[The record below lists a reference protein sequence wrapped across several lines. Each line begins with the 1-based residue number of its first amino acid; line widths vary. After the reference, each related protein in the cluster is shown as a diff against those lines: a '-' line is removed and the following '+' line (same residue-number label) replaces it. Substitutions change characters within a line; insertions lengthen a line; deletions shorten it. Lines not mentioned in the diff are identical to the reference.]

1 MPVSVQ
7 RRTWAFGAGLAR
19 AAGGNPLALDP
30 ERPSRDLPESD
41 AALNWART
49 AALFCSFNGLLVAMF
64 SLVGG
69 GGDFGGGG
77 EDGEVVR
84 AARGLQAGRGGGDR
98 LPPAGGSQHPG
109 RLRRLRGQEE
119 ERVRV
124 LPQGARIAKEVIWS
138 ETIFFRN
145 F

>member
-7 RRTWAFGAGLAR
+7 RRTWAFGTGLAR

-41 AALNWART
+41 AALDWART

-69 GGDFGGGG
+69 GGGGAGGDFGGGEG
-77 EDGEVVR
+77 GGR
-84 AARGLQAGRGGGDR
+84 RGGPR
-98 LPPAGGSQHPG
+98 CSGSPG
-109 RLRRLRGQEE
+109 WTWR
-119 ERVRV
+119 
-124 LPQGARIAKEVIWS
+124 W
-138 ETIFFRN
+138 
-145 F
+145 

>member
-49 AALFCSFNGLLVAMF
+49 AVLFCSFNGLLVAMF

-69 GGDFGGGG
+69 GGGAGGDFGGGG
-77 EDGEVVR
+77 RTERWSALLGVSRLDVAVVTACLPLV
-84 AARGLQAGRGGGDR
+84 AANILAVF
-98 LPPAGGSQHPG
+98 AAFAAK
-109 RLRRLRGQEE
+109 RRSVCAFYH
-119 ERVRV
+119 RVHELLKR
-124 LPQGARIAKEVIWS
+124 
-138 ETIFFRN
+138 
-145 F
+145 

>member
-19 AAGGNPLALDP
+19 AAGGYPLALDP

-69 GGDFGGGG
+69 GGDFGGGRTERWSALLG
-77 EDGEVVR
+77 VSRLDVAVVTACLPLV
-84 AARGLQAGRGGGDR
+84 AANILAVF
-98 LPPAGGSQHPG
+98 AAFAAK
-109 RLRRLRGQEE
+109 RRSVCAFYH
-119 ERVRV
+119 RVHELLKR
-124 LPQGARIAKEVIWS
+124 
-138 ETIFFRN
+138 
-145 F
+145 